1 MLEKLK
7 AAEAKYLSM
16 EEELASPDIFSNQE
30 KYTALMKEYKLLTP
44 IIEKFREYNKAAS
57 DNEEAKLLLEDS
69 LDAEMHE
76 LVLSEFKDTKAAM
89 ERILDRKS
97 VV

>member
-30 KYTALMKEYKLLTP
+30 KYTALMKE
-44 IIEKFREYNKAAS
+44 
-57 DNEEAKLLLEDS
+57 
-69 LDAEMHE
+69 
-76 LVLSEFKDTKAAM
+76 
-89 ERILDRKS
+89 
-97 VV
+97 